1 MDGTALLGERRRDV
15 TSLLLGRG
23 GGETNAAARIFPLVY
38 DDLRNLAATYLRR
51 ERCGHTLQPTALV
64 HESFC
69 RLVDSERCDARNRAP
84 FLAPAARAMRRVL
97 VEHARKRGAA
107 KRGGRVA
114 PLSLEQV
121 SEISVNRSAYLVALD
136 EALADLALLDER
148 QARIVELRFFGG
160 LSIEETAEVISV
172 SHATVEREWRVA
184 KAWLHRAV
192 TDLDES

>member
-1 MDGTALLGERRRDV
+1 MDGTAFLQERRRDV
-15 TSLLLGRG
+15 TSLLLGWS
-23 GGETNAAARIFPLVY
+23 GGEPNTAARIFPLVY

-51 ERCGHTLQPTALV
+51 ERRGHTLQPTALV

-69 RLVDSERCDARNRAP
+69 RLVDGERCDAQNRAH
-84 FLAPAARAMRRVL
+84 FFALAARAMRRVL

-114 PLSLEQV
+114 ALSLDQV
-121 SEISVNRSAYLVALD
+121 SEVAVSRSAYLVALD
-136 EALADLALLDER
+136 EALVDLASLDER

-160 LSIEETAEVISV
+160 LSIEETAEVIGV
-172 SHATVEREWRVA
+172 SHATVEREWRLA

-192 TDLDES
+192 TDADEA